1 MAVTLP
7 MAFHQIG
14 LGAAFLPM
22 HIPILLTG
30 ALGGPWA
37 GFLAGA
43 LAPVIS
49 HLLTGMPPIA
59 PPVAP
64 LMTVELAA
72 YGLASGLA
80 RRTLLSKRGPE
91 AGGTGRALIRE
102 YLWLIVALAA
112 GRAALAL
119 AAIVLGPALGL
130 RVPPFVYL
138 KGAWL
143 TGLPGLVI
151 QLGIVPA
158 LVMRLRAIRRPEEG
172 RATE

>member
-1 MAVTLP
+1 M
-7 MAFHQIG
+7 
-14 LGAAFLPM
+14 
-22 HIPILLTG
+22 
-30 ALGGPWA
+30 
-37 GFLAGA
+37 
-43 LAPVIS
+43 S
-49 HLLTGMPPIA
+49 HLLTGMPPVA

-80 RRTLLSKRGPE
+80 RRSLLSKRGLE
-91 AGGTGRALIRE
+91 AGGPGRALIRE

-119 AAIVLGPALGL
+119 AAIAFGPAMGL
-130 RVPPFVYL
+130 RVPPLVYV

-143 TGLPGLVI
+143 TGLPGLAI

-158 LVMRLRAIRRPEEG
+158 LVMRLRATRRPEEG
-172 RATE
+172 RIVE